1 MGLRDLS
8 IRAKVAVTILGALL
22 VVLGVATTFSL
33 RYWEQ
38 EQFALTDEHALMMAG
53 AARSGVEAAL
63 AHGEAGWI
71 RGQLDTMGT
80 RSPFDGYR
88 VVGPDGRIVMSSR
101 AAEEGARRP
110 GPPLPDAWDIPPE
123 GTVLGGRGEAIY
135 SVVLPLSGVG
145 GPGGRGVLEF
155 PVEARRIEDAVRR
168 GRTFGLML
176 TAVLGIGY
184 AVVLGAM
191 MEREIIRPFRTLEKQ
206 VESQRRELTEQAGF
220 AEVGA
225 LASQVA
231 HEIKRPLAGIQSA
244 VELLGR
250 GPETTAAQQALL
262 ASVAG
267 ELAHVDETLRDMLS
281 LARPV
286 GVEPRPMSLHATV
299 NAALAR
305 LAGRPGMDRVAVV
318 RAYDPAADALSGDPA
333 RLEQAVLNL
342 CVNGVEAMPEGGTL
356 TVATWRG
363 LGKVEVDVTDTGLG
377 IAPENLDRILKPFF
391 STKAL
396 GTGLGLP
403 LVLRVVTAHGGRL
416 WVESEV
422 GKGTAF
428 HVEIPVKE
436 GPWQAS
442 AS

>member
-8 IRAKVAVTILGALL
+8 IRAKVAITILGALL

-38 EQFALTDEHALMMAG
+38 EQFSLTNEHALMMAG
-53 AARSGVEAAL
+53 TARSSVEAAL
-63 AHGEAGWI
+63 AHGQAGWV
-71 RGQLDTMGT
+71 REQLDTMGT
-80 RSPFDGYR
+80 RAPFEGF
-88 VVGPDGRIVMSSR
+88 RIVGGDGQILVSSR
-101 AAEEGARRP
+101 AEEEGRRRT
-110 GPPLPDAWDIPPE
+110 GPALPDPWDIPPD
-123 GTVLGGRGEAIY
+123 GKVLGGRGEAVY

-145 GPGGRGVLEF
+145 GPGGRAVLEF
-155 PVEARRIEDAVRR
+155 PIEARRIEEAIRR

-184 AVVLGAM
+184 AIVLGAM
-191 MEREIIRPFRTLEKQ
+191 MEREVVRPFRTLEKQ
-206 VESQRRELTEQAGF
+206 VESQRRELTERAGF
-220 AEVGA
+220 AEVGE

-244 VELLGR
+244 LELIGQEYAMSDAQKELMGR
-250 GPETTAAQQALL
+250 V
-262 ASVAG
+262 SG
-267 ELAHVDETLRDMLS
+267 ELAQVDETLRDMLS

-286 GVEPRPMSLHATV
+286 GLEPKPMSLHRTID
-299 NAALAR
+299 AALAR
-305 LAGRPGMDRVAVV
+305 LSGRPGMERVTVV
-318 RAYDPAADALSGDPA
+318 RDYDAAADAMEGDA
-333 RLEQAVLNL
+333 GRLEQAVLNL
-342 CVNGVEAMPEGGTL
+342 CLNGAEAMPEGGRL
-356 TVATWRG
+356 TVRTLRRSDA
-363 LGKVEVDVTDTGLG
+363 VEIDVADTGVG
-377 IAPENLDRILKPFF
+377 IPSENLDRILKPFF

-403 LVLRVVTAHGGRL
+403 LVVRVVAAHGGRV

-428 HVEIPVKE
+428 HLEFPVKE
-436 GPWQAS
+436 GAWQAS

>member
-8 IRAKVAVTILGALL
+8 IRAKVAITILGALW

-38 EQFALTDEHALMMAG
+38 EQFSLTNEHAVMMGG
-53 AARSGVEAAL
+53 AARSSVEAAL
-63 AHGEAGWI
+63 AHGEAGWV
-71 RGQLDTMGT
+71 RAQLDTMGM
-80 RSPFDGYR
+80 RPPFDGYR
-88 VVGPDGRIVMSSR
+88 VVSGEGLILLSSR
-101 AAEEGARRP
+101 IEEEGRRRS
-110 GPPLPDAWDIPPE
+110 GPALPDAWDIPPE
-123 GTVLGGRGEAIY
+123 GLVLGGRGQAVY

-145 GPGGRGVLEF
+145 GPGGRAVLEF
-155 PVEARRIEDAVRR
+155 PIEAERIEDAVRR

-184 AVVLGAM
+184 AIVLGAM
-191 MEREIIRPFRTLEKQ
+191 MEREVVRPYRTLEKQ
-206 VESQRRELTEQAGF
+206 VESQRRELTERAGF
-220 AEVGA
+220 AEVGE

-244 VELLGR
+244 LELIGQ
-250 GPETTAAQQALL
+250 EYAMSDAQKALMVRV
-262 ASVAG
+262 SD

-286 GVEPRPMSLHATV
+286 GLEPKPVSLHRTID
-299 NAALAR
+299 AALAR
-305 LAGRPGMDRVAVV
+305 LAGRPGMERVAVERV
-318 RAYDPAADALSGDPA
+318 YDPAADAMEGDAA

-342 CVNGVEAMPEGGTL
+342 CLNALEAMPDGGRI
-356 TVATWRG
+356 TVTTRRRPDA
-363 LGKVEVDVTDTGLG
+363 VEVDVADTGVG
-377 IAPENLDRILKPFF
+377 IPSENLDRILKPFF

-403 LVLRVVTAHGGRL
+403 LVVRVVAAHHGRV

-428 HVEIPVKE
+428 HVEFPVKE
-436 GPWQAS
+436 AAWQAS

>member
-1 MGLRDLS
+1 
-8 IRAKVAVTILGALL
+8 
-22 VVLGVATTFSL
+22 
-33 RYWEQ
+33 
-38 EQFALTDEHALMMAG
+38 
-53 AARSGVEAAL
+53 
-63 AHGEAGWI
+63 
-71 RGQLDTMGT
+71 
-80 RSPFDGYR
+80 
-88 VVGPDGRIVMSSR
+88 
-101 AAEEGARRP
+101 
-110 GPPLPDAWDIPPE
+110 
-123 GTVLGGRGEAIY
+123 
-135 SVVLPLSGVG
+135 
-145 GPGGRGVLEF
+145 
-155 PVEARRIEDAVRR
+155 
-168 GRTFGLML
+168 
-176 TAVLGIGY
+176 
-184 AVVLGAM
+184 M
-191 MEREIIRPFRTLEKQ
+191 MEREIIRPFRTLQKQ

-244 VELLGR
+244 VELLGQ
-250 GPETTAAQQALL
+250 GPDTTAAQQALL
-262 ASVAG
+262 ASVSG

-305 LAGRPGMDRVAVV
+305 LAGRPGMERVTVV

-342 CVNGVEAMPEGGTL
+342 CVNGVEAMAEGGTL
-356 TVATWRG
+356 TVATRRG
-363 LGKVEVDVTDTGLG
+363 AWVVEVDVTDTGAG

>member
-8 IRAKVAVTILGALL
+8 IRAKVAITILGALL

-38 EQFALTDEHALMMAG
+38 EQYALTNEHALMMAG
-53 AARSGVEAAL
+53 TARSSVESGL

-71 RGQLDTMGT
+71 RAQLDTMGT
-80 RSPFDGYR
+80 RAPFAGYR
-88 VVGPDGRIVMSSR
+88 VVGRDGAILMSSV
-101 AAEEGARRP
+101 AAEEGVRRS
-110 GPPLPDAWDIPPE
+110 GPPLPDPWDIPPD
-123 GTVLGGRGEAIY
+123 GKVFGGRGEAVY

-155 PVEARRIEDAVRR
+155 PIEVRRIEDGIRR
-168 GRTFGLML
+168 GRTFGLLL

-191 MEREIIRPFRTLEKQ
+191 MEREVIRPFRTLERQ
-206 VESQRRELTEQAGF
+206 VESQRRELTERAGF

-244 VELLGR
+244 VEFIGHEYAMSEAQRELLGR
-250 GPETTAAQQALL
+250 V
-262 ASVAG
+262 SG

-286 GVEPRPMSLHATV
+286 GLEPKPMSLHTTID
-299 NAALAR
+299 AALAR

-318 RAYDPAADALSGDPA
+318 RTYDPAADAMLGDA
-333 RLEQAVLNL
+333 GRIEQAVLNL
-342 CVNGVEAMPEGGTL
+342 CLNGVEAMADGGRLIVT
-356 TVATWRG
+356 TRRHAGAVV
-363 LGKVEVDVTDTGLG
+363 VEVADTGSG
-377 IAPENLDRILKPFF
+377 IPPENLDRILKPFF

-403 LVLRVVTAHGGRL
+403 LVLRVVSAHGGRL

-422 GKGTAF
+422 GKGTTF
-428 HVEIPVKE
+428 HLELPVGE
-436 GPWQAS
+436 AAWQAN

>member
-8 IRAKVAVTILGALL
+8 IRAKVAITILGALL
-22 VVLGVATTFSL
+22 VVLGVATMFSL

-80 RSPFDGYR
+80 RAPFDGYR
-88 VVGPDGRIVMSSR
+88 VVGPDGRIVLSSR
-101 AAEEGARRP
+101 TAEEGAGRP
-110 GPPLPDAWDIPPE
+110 GPPLPDAWDIPPD
-123 GTVLGGRGEAIY
+123 GKVLGGRGEATY

-155 PVEARRIEDAVRR
+155 PVEVRRIEDAVRR

-191 MEREIIRPFRTLEKQ
+191 MEREIIRPFRTLQRQ

-244 VELLGR
+244 VELLGQ
-250 GPETTAAQQALL
+250 GPATAAQQALL
-262 ASVAG
+262 ASVSA

-286 GVEPRPMSLHATV
+286 GVEPRPMSLNATV

-305 LAGRPGMDRVAVV
+305 LAGRPGMERVSVV
-318 RAYDPAADALSGDPA
+318 RDYDPAADALSGDPA

-342 CVNGVEAMPEGGTL
+342 CLNGVEAMPEGGRL
-356 TVATWRG
+356 TVATRRG
-363 LGKVEVDVTDTGLG
+363 AGAVEVDVTDTGLG

-416 WVESEV
+416 WVESEL

-436 GPWQAS
+436 GPWPAS